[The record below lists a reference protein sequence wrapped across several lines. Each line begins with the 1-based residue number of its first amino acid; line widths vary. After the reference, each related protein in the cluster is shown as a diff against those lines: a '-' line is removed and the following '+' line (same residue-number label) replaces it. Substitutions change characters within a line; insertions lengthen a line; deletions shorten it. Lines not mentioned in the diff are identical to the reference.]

1 MCAEMRVAGGSLS
14 GGKSEWIC
22 VLIILGG
29 EGKESVSYKKE
40 IIAFHLVLQ
49 FFHKVC
55 KEGK

>member
-1 MCAEMRVAGGSLS
+1 MRVAGGSLS